1 MGNSVSIYKL
11 KGDQR
16 ADLTSSFGLHMYTTT
31 NVHAFAHTVLPQ
43 TYEHPYTRPHIL
55 HIYTRKKE
63 KDKRQRNIERPM
75 PGAPLQKGAS
85 PSADILETEPKGRMA
100 KVCAAKL
107 RPSVFNKG

>member
-1 MGNSVSIYKL
+1 MVAHLQSPGLRDRNKGSPPWSKLLIKTNRITKQTLVGNSISIYKL

-55 HIYTRKKE
+55 HICTRKKE
-63 KDKRQRNIERPM
+63 KDKR
-75 PGAPLQKGAS
+75 
-85 PSADILETEPKGRMA
+85 
-100 KVCAAKL
+100 
-107 RPSVFNKG
+107 